1 MWVAMRVHAA
11 PGTRGKH
18 LAIYDARVKD
28 IDFETASESKTLKG
42 KQKVFVEKER
52 KLSNSTE
59 VWLSL
64 PVQQPE
70 TPTEEF
76 SARATVKWLIDT
88 ISEASPVIWDPI
100 CRKVV
105 SIKGFGRF
113 QKR

>member
-64 PVQQPE
+64 SVQQPE
-70 TPTEEF
+70 TPTEEV

-88 ISEASPVIWDPI
+88 ISEDSPVVWDPI
-100 CRKVV
+100 GRKVV